1 MTVVF
6 SKFGFVHVHNKKQY
20 KNAKMVNQ
28 FDQTRL
34 LHTYKEYIKIYG
46 LTYMKRLSL
55 LLSVCR

>member
-28 FDQTRL
+28 FDQARL
-34 LHTYKEYIKIYG
+34 LHTKNALKS
-46 LTYMKRLSL
+46 M
-55 LLSVCR
+55 V